1 MFLVHDIYEYEV
13 AFTSNSC
20 NNVSITD
27 IISYMWPIR
36 RLHWASRQEV
46 QATKLLVI
54 NMASCVAHWVT
65 FLWRAR
71 LHCHRARVDF
81 CLIRTALMNWRV
93 DRQCRVVPPPG
104 LDPAS
109 CCWSCCL
116 YYKRQKLRGW
126 PGNETTEGMA
136 WEWDYR
142 PRIMS
147 VFFSLVPRPSHR
159 LVFDRLQYAKMEGE
173 GLGTRI
179 QIPYQDYR
187 YVLLSYYFYCMVQ

>member
-1 MFLVHDIYEYEV
+1 MTFIG
-13 AFTSNSC
+13 NSC
-20 NNVSITD
+20 NHVSITD

-93 DRQCRVVPPPG
+93 DRQCRVVPPQALTQLAVAGFVACTTSAKNWGDG
-104 LDPAS
+104 LGMR
-109 CCWSCCL
+109 L
-116 YYKRQKLRGW
+116 LRGW
-126 PGNETTEGMA
+126 PGNETTDLVSWVCSLASFPGLPTVWFLIAYSMQKWRGKA
-136 WEWDYR
+136 WVRDYR
-142 PRIMS
+142 
-147 VFFSLVPRPSHR
+147 SHT
-159 LVFDRLQYAKMEGE
+159 KTTGM
-173 GLGTRI
+173 
-179 QIPYQDYR
+179 
-187 YVLLSYYFYCMVQ
+187 YF